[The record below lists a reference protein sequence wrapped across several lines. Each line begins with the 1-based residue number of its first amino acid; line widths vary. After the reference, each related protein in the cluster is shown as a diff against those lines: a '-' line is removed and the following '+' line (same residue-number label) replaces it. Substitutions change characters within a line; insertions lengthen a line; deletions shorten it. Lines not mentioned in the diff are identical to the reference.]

1 MRLPAPKTRPRRS
14 GHGLGRIAT
23 AALAAAVALATST
36 AGCGKTPNT
45 DTDVIVLGFD
55 GMDPKFVRRHA
66 DKLPNLMRLAE
77 QGGFVEL
84 ETVMP
89 PQSPVAWSTVITGM
103 TPGGHGV
110 FDFVHRHPGDVT
122 PFSSMAE
129 AIPPEYTLEVGGVV
143 IPLTGGE
150 TIPLRKGEPFWKK
163 LGDANIPTTMMKM
176 PTDFPPQPATNGAV
190 SGMGTPDMLGSFGTF
205 QFFTDDPAE
214 YVKEEVSGGEL
225 YRVDVIGD
233 HVTTAVYGPIN
244 TFYKEEPRT
253 EVRMEIDVDRN
264 RRTARIEIGEEVLV
278 LAEGDWSEWVELD
291 FELVP
296 YMMSASGIVRFF
308 LKEAYPNFKL
318 YASPIN
324 INPKNQEVPIS
335 EPAEFAAEIA
345 EEVGLFYTQG
355 MAEETKALSA
365 HVISRNDFIAQ
376 ANLVFKE
383 EIDIYD
389 HLLDKYKEAGG
400 GFMFY
405 YFSTTDQAAHMLWGD
420 YENEL
425 IQFYEQ
431 ADAVVGHTLDT
442 IDDDTILMVIS
453 DHGFQRFD
461 REVHLNTWLMD
472 EGFLALDDPNNAG
485 PTPGFPHVDWGE
497 TQLYAMGLN
506 GLYFNLEGRE
516 GEGSVTEDEKAAIE
530 AKLEKKLLAWVD
542 PETGKNVVL
551 KLYRPEEMFEGQ
563 PSPQMEFAPDFLV
576 GFAPPYRMSPATGLG
591 AVPFNQI
598 NDNPDEW
605 IGDHCMAHETVPGV
619 LFSNRKIIGKK
630 PRLHDVPVTVLH
642 AFGIEAPSQM
652 VGQNVIE
659 SR

>member
-1 MRLPAPKTRPRRS
+1 MRLPAPTNSPLHKWV
-14 GHGLGRIAT
+14 GILALGAMASTT
-23 AALAAAVALATST
+23 A
-36 AGCGKTPNT
+36 CGKAPNT
-45 DTDVIVLGFD
+45 ETDVIVLGFD

-66 DKLPNLMRLAE
+66 DRLPNLMRLAE
-77 QGGFVEL
+77 QGGFSEL

-110 FDFVHRHPGDVT
+110 FDFVHRHPEDVT
-122 PFSSMAE
+122 PFSSMAK
-129 AIPPEYTLEVGGVV
+129 AIPPEYTLEVGDIV

-150 TIPLRKGEPFWKK
+150 TIPLRKGEAFWQK

-176 PTDFPPQPATNGAV
+176 PTDFPPLPATNGAV

-205 QFFTDDPAE
+205 QFFTDDSGE
-214 YVKEEVSGGEL
+214 YVKEEVSGGEI

-233 HVTTAVYGPIN
+233 HVSTALYGPVN
-244 TFYKEEPRT
+244 TFYKDEPRT
-253 EVRMEIDVDRN
+253 EAAIEIDVDRT
-264 RRTARIEIGEEVLV
+264 RRTARIEIGEDVLV
-278 LAEGDWSEWVELD
+278 LNEGDWSEWVEVD

-308 LKEAYPNFKL
+308 LKETYPNFKL

-324 INPKNQEVPIS
+324 INPKQQDVPIS
-335 EPAEFAAEIA
+335 EPHEFGEQIA

-365 HVISRNDFIAQ
+365 HMISRDDFIDQAQ
-376 ANLVFKE
+376 IVFTE
-383 EIDIYD
+383 EIDIYH
-389 HLLDKYKEAGG
+389 HLLDQYQQDGG

-425 IQFYEQ
+425 IPFYER
-431 ADAVVGHTLDT
+431 ADKVVGHTLDT
-442 IDDDTILMVIS
+442 IGDDTTLMVIS

-461 REVHLNTWLMD
+461 REVHLNRWLMD
-472 EGFLALDDPNNAG
+472 EGFLSLDDPANAG
-485 PTPGFPHVDWGE
+485 PTPGFTHVDWDS

-516 GEGSVTEDEKAAIE
+516 EQGSVTEAQKEAIE
-530 AKLEKKLLAWVD
+530 AELEKKLLDWVD
-542 PETGKNVVL
+542 PDTGKNVVL
-551 KLYRPEEMFEGQ
+551 KLYRPKEMFAEEGN
-563 PSPQMEFAPDFLV
+563 SDQMEFAPDFLV

-591 AVPFNQI
+591 AVPYNQI

-619 LFSNRKIIGKK
+619 LFSNRKIIGEK
-630 PRLHDVPVTVLH
+630 PRLHDVPVSVLH
-642 AFGIEAPSQM
+642 AFGLEKPSHM
-652 VGQNVIE
+652 VGTNVIQ

>member
-1 MRLPAPKTRPRRS
+1 MRPQAPQNRLTAWV
-14 GHGLGRIAT
+14 GTLALGALAFGAT
-23 AALAAAVALATST
+23 A
-36 AGCGKTPNT
+36 CGKTPNT
-45 DTDVIVLGFD
+45 ETDVIVLGFD

-66 DKLPNLMRLAE
+66 ERLPNLMRLAE
-77 QGGFVEL
+77 QGGFSDL

-110 FDFVHRHPGDVT
+110 FDFVHRHPEDVT

-129 AIPPEYTLEVGGVV
+129 AIPPEYTLEIGDIV
-143 IPLTGGE
+143 IPLSGGE
-150 TIPLRKGEPFWKK
+150 TIPLRKGEAFWQK
-163 LGDANIPTTMMKM
+163 LDAANIPTTMMKM
-176 PTDFPPQPATNGAV
+176 PTDFPPLPASGGAV

-214 YVKEEVSGGEL
+214 YVKEEVSGGEI

-233 HVTTAVYGPIN
+233 NVSTALYGPIN
-244 TFYKEEPRT
+244 TFYKDEPRT
-253 EVRMEIDVDRN
+253 EVAIEIDVDRN
-264 RRTARIEIGEEVLV
+264 RRTGRIEIGEDVLV
-278 LAEGDWSEWVELD
+278 LNEGDWSEWVEVD

-324 INPKNQEVPIS
+324 INPKQQEVPIS
-335 EPAEFAAEIA
+335 EPHEFGEEIA

-365 HVISRNDFIAQ
+365 HMISRKDFIQQ
-376 ANLVFKE
+376 AHIVFTE
-383 EIDIYD
+383 EIDVYD
-389 HLLDKYKEAGG
+389 HLLGKYQQRGG

-420 YENEL
+420 YEEEL
-425 IQFYEQ
+425 IPFYER
-431 ADAVVGHTLDT
+431 ADEVVGHTLDT
-442 IDDDTILMVIS
+442 ISDDTTLMVIS

-461 REVHLNTWLMD
+461 REVHLNRWLMD
-472 EGFLALDDPNNAG
+472 EGFLALDDPANAG
-485 PTPGFPHVDWGE
+485 PTPGFVHVDWE
-497 TQLYAMGLN
+497 NTQLYAMGLN
-506 GLYFNLEGRE
+506 GLYYNLEGRE
-516 GEGSVTEDEKAAIE
+516 DEGSVTEDELEEIE
-530 AKLEKKLLAWVD
+530 AELEKKLLAWVD
-542 PETGKNVVL
+542 PELDKNVVL
-551 KLYRPEEMFEGQ
+551 KLYRTDEMFEDGTE
-563 PSPQMEFAPDFLV
+563 MEFAPDFLV

-591 AVPFNQI
+591 AIPYTQI

-619 LFSNRKIIGKK
+619 LFSNRKITGEK
-630 PRLHDVPVTVLH
+630 PRLHDVPVSVLH
-642 AFGIEAPSQM
+642 AFGLEKPAHM
-652 VGQNVIE
+652 VGQNVIQ

>member
-1 MRLPAPKTRPRRS
+1 MRLPAPTTRPRRF
-14 GHGLGRIAT
+14 GWAG
-23 AALAAAVALATST
+23 ALALATLLGTGS
-36 AGCGKTPNT
+36 CGGKATKT

-66 DKLPNLMRLAE
+66 DRLPNLMRLAE
-77 QGGFVEL
+77 MGGFTEL

-103 TPGGHGV
+103 TPAGHGV
-110 FDFVHRHPGDVT
+110 FDFVHRHPEDVT

-129 AIPPEYTLEVGGVV
+129 AIPPEYTLEIGDIV

-150 TIPLRKGEPFWKK
+150 TIPLRKGEAFWQR
-163 LGDANIPTTMMKM
+163 LGEAGIPTTMMKM
-176 PTDFPPQPATNGAV
+176 PTDFPPLPATNGSV

-214 YVKEEVSGGEL
+214 YVREEVSGGEL

-233 HVTTAVYGPIN
+233 HVSTALYGPVN
-244 TFYKEEPRT
+244 TFYKDEPRT
-253 EVRMEIDVDRN
+253 EALIEVDVDRN
-264 RRTARIEIGEEVLV
+264 NRTARIEIGEDVLV
-278 LAEGDWSEWVELD
+278 LSEGEWSEWVEVD

-324 INPKNQEVPIS
+324 INPKQQEVPIS
-335 EPAEFAAEIA
+335 EPAEFAADIA
-345 EEVGLFYTQG
+345 DEVGLFYTQG

-365 HVISRNDFIAQ
+365 HVISRLDFVDQ
-376 ANLVFKE
+376 ANIVFDE
-383 EIDIYD
+383 EIDIYH
-389 HLLDKYKEAGG
+389 HLLGEYQKAGG

-420 YENEL
+420 YEDL
-425 IQFYEQ
+425 LVPIYER
-431 ADAVVGHTLDT
+431 ADKVVGHTLDT
-442 IDDDTILMVIS
+442 ISEDTTLIIIS

-461 REVHLNTWLMD
+461 REVHLNRWLMD
-472 EGFLALDDPNNAG
+472 EGFLALDDPANAG
-485 PTPGFPHVDWGE
+485 PEPGFEHVDWE
-497 TQLYAMGLN
+497 NTELYAMGLN
-506 GLYFNLEGRE
+506 GLYFNRKGRE
-516 GEGSVTEDEKAAIE
+516 GGGVVTDEEMAEIE
-530 AKLEKKLLAWVD
+530 AELEKKLLAWVD
-542 PETGKNVVL
+542 PETGKNVVM
-551 KLYRPEEMFEGQ
+551 KLYRPSEMFEGQ
-563 PSPQMEFAPDFLV
+563 PGAETEFAPDFLV

-591 AVPFNQI
+591 AVPANQI

-619 LFSNRKIIGKK
+619 LFSNRKITGEK
-630 PRLHDVPVTVLH
+630 PRLHDVPVSVLH
-642 AFGIEAPSQM
+642 AFGLEKPAHM

>member
-1 MRLPAPKTRPRRS
+1 MRAKAQLILVS
-14 GHGLGRIAT
+14 
-23 AALAAAVALATST
+23 ALALTTAVPL
-36 AGCGKTPNT
+36 AGCKPSKS
-45 DTDVIVLGFD
+45 DTNVIVLGFD

-66 DKLPNLMRLAE
+66 DRLPNLMRLGD
-77 QGGFVEL
+77 QGGFSEL

-129 AIPPEYTLEVGGVV
+129 AIPPEYTLEVGNVV

-150 TIPLRKGEPFWKK
+150 TNPLRKGRAFWEI
-163 LGDANIPTTMMKM
+163 LGEANVPSTMMKM
-176 PTDFPPQPATNGAV
+176 PTDFPPLPATNGAV

-205 QFFTDDPAE
+205 QFFSDDPAE
-214 YVKEEVSGGEL
+214 YVREEVSGGEL
-225 YRVDVIGD
+225 YRVEVIRN
-233 HVTTAVYGPIN
+233 HVSTTLYGPVN
-244 TFYKEEPRT
+244 TFYKDEPRT
-253 EVRMEIDVDRN
+253 EARIEIDVDHSN
-264 RRTARIEIGEEVLV
+264 RTARLEIGEDVLV
-278 LAEGDWSEWVELD
+278 LGEGDWSDWVEVD

-296 YMMSASGIVRFF
+296 YLKSASGIVRFF
-308 LKEAYPNFKL
+308 LKEAYPSFKL

-324 INPKNQEVPIS
+324 INPKAQEVPIS
-335 EPAEFAAEIA
+335 EPPEFAADIA
-345 EEVGLFYTQG
+345 DAVGLFYTQG

-376 ANLVFKE
+376 ANLVYDE
-383 EIDIYD
+383 EIDIYH
-389 HLLDKYKEAGG
+389 HLLSEYEKEG

-420 YENEL
+420 YEQEL
-425 IQFYEQ
+425 IPFYER
-431 ADAVVGHTLDT
+431 ADEVVGRTLDT
-442 IDDDTILMVIS
+442 IGDDTTLMVIS

-461 REVHLNTWLMD
+461 REVHLNRWLMD
-472 EGFLALDDPNNAG
+472 EGFLALDDPENAG
-485 PTPGFPHVDWGE
+485 SEPGFVHVDWSR

-506 GLYFNLEGRE
+506 GLYFNLAGRE
-516 GEGSVTEDEKAAIE
+516 AEGSVSAEQRAELESDLE
-530 AKLEKKLLAWVD
+530 AKLLAWTD
-542 PETGKNVVL
+542 PDTGERVVER
-551 KLYRPEEMFEGQ
+551 LYRPAQMFEGGE
-563 PSPQMEFAPDFLV
+563 MEFAPDFMV

-591 AVPFNQI
+591 AVPYNQI

-619 LFSNRKIIGKK
+619 LFSNRKIIGEK

-642 AFGIEAPSQM
+642 AFGIEKPSQM

>member
-1 MRLPAPKTRPRRS
+1 MRLSATTTRPWV
-14 GHGLGRIAT
+14 GALALAGLVT
-23 AALAAAVALATST
+23 AAPACKAPRA
-36 AGCGKTPNT
+36 
-45 DTDVIVLGFD
+45 DTNVIVLGFD

-66 DKLPNLMRLAE
+66 AELPNLMRLAE
-77 QGGFVEL
+77 QGGFTEL

-110 FDFVHRHPGDVT
+110 FDFVHRHPEDVT
-122 PFSSMAE
+122 PFSSMAD
-129 AIPPEYTLEVGGVV
+129 AIPPEYTLEIGDIV

-150 TIPLRKGEPFWKK
+150 TIPLRKGQAFWEK
-163 LGDANIPTTMMKM
+163 LGEANIPTTMMKM
-176 PTDFPPQPATNGAV
+176 PTDFPPLPATNGAV

-214 YVKEEVSGGEL
+214 YVREEVSGGEI
-225 YRVDVIGD
+225 YRVDVLGE
-233 HVTTAVYGPIN
+233 HVSTALYGPVN
-244 TFYKEEPRT
+244 TFYKDEPRT
-253 EVRMEIDVDRN
+253 ESPIEIDVDRK
-264 RRTARIEIGEEVLV
+264 RRTARIEIDGEVLV
-278 LAEGDWSEWVELD
+278 LSEGDWSEWVEVD

-308 LKEAYPNFKL
+308 LKETYPNFKL

-324 INPKNQEVPIS
+324 INPKHQEVPIS
-335 EPAEFAAEIA
+335 EPAEFAADIA
-345 EEVGLFYTQG
+345 ESVGLFYTQG

-365 HVISRNDFIAQ
+365 HMISRDDFVEQ
-376 ANLVFKE
+376 ANIVFGE

-389 HLLDKYKEAGG
+389 HLLEQYQQDGG

-420 YENEL
+420 FEDKLVPIY
-425 IQFYEQ
+425 QR

-442 IDDDTILMVIS
+442 ISDDTTLMVIS

-472 EGFLALDDPNNAG
+472 EGFLALDDPANAG
-485 PTPGFPHVDWGE
+485 PTPGFEHVDWE
-497 TQLYAMGLN
+497 NTQLYAMGLN
-506 GLYFNLEGRE
+506 GLYFNLQGRE
-516 GEGSVTEDEKAAIE
+516 DQGSVTPQEREAIE
-530 AKLEKKLLAWVD
+530 AALEEKILAWVD
-542 PETGKNVVL
+542 PDTGKNVVTR
-551 KLYRPEEMFEGQ
+551 LYRPADIFEGQ
-563 PSPQMEFAPDFLV
+563 EMEFAPDFLV

-591 AVPFNQI
+591 AVPGNQI

-605 IGDHCMAHETVPGV
+605 IGDHCMAHDTVPGV
-619 LFSNRKIIGKK
+619 LFSNRKITGEK
-630 PRLHDVPVTVLH
+630 PRLHDVPVSVLH
-642 AFGIEAPSQM
+642 AFGIEKPSQM
-652 VGQNVIE
+652 VGQNVIG